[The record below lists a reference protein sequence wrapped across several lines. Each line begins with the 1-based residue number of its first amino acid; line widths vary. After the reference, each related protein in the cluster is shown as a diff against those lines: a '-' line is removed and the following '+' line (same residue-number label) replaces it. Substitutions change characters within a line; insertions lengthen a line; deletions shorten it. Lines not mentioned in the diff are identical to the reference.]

1 MASSIL
7 PSKRVSSKAVP
18 WPDQVPADFA
28 AGVTGRCLE
37 PILFEGDVIHFKRDQ
52 KPRDGSIV
60 LVELQG
66 RKMIKMYSRQGENV
80 ILRTTGPGFYDF
92 LIRPDT
98 VFRILGTA
106 WMMVSVKNTRRDL
119 APVFDACMNVSTQVF
134 AAVSGRADVLG
145 KEVRNGQ

>member
-7 PSKRVSSKAVP
+7 PSKRISSKADP

-28 AGVTGRCLE
+28 AGVTGGFLE
-37 PILFEGDVIHFKRDQ
+37 PILFEGDVIHFKRDL
-52 KPRDGSIV
+52 KPRNGAIV
-60 LVELQG
+60 LVELHG
-66 RKMIKMYSRQGENV
+66 RKMIKMYCPQGENIV
-80 ILRTTGPGFYDF
+80 LRTTGPGFYDF

-98 VFRILGTA
+98 DLRILGTA

-119 APVFDACMNVSTQVF
+119 APVFDACMNVSAQVF

-145 KEVRNGQ
+145 KGVQDV

>member
-28 AGVTGRCLE
+28 CLE

-66 RKMIKMYSRQGENV
+66 RKMIKIDRRQ
-80 ILRTTGPGFYDF
+80 
-92 LIRPDT
+92 
-98 VFRILGTA
+98 
-106 WMMVSVKNTRRDL
+106 
-119 APVFDACMNVSTQVF
+119 
-134 AAVSGRADVLG
+134 
-145 KEVRNGQ
+145 